1 MSAERGAF
9 VCQSQ
14 SLNLFFDNPSFKD
27 LTSAHFYGWKLGLK
41 TGSYYIRTK
50 PAINAQNFGLD
61 INKEK
66 MLSQKIMNKEKVN
79 DEEEGCLSCGA

>member
-1 MSAERGAF
+1 MSAHRGPF

-14 SLNLFFDNPSFKD
+14 SLNLYFNNPNFTT
-27 LTSAHFYGWKLGLK
+27 LLNAHFYGWKLGLK

-50 PAINAQNFGLD
+50 PGGSAQRFGLD

-66 MLSQKIMNKEKVN
+66 QLQAK
-79 DEEEGCLSCGA
+79 DEEEGCLNCSA